1 MTFKETVKMKEKM
14 LEIKQQSC
22 RVLFKDYYCRDIIMQ
37 IHFVP
42 FDESF
47 LCSQSLWADFRDE
60 KWQFSDE
67 GDSWW
72 DKPSSDAFL
81 DAGMW
86 GEE

>member
-1 MTFKETVKMKEKM
+1 M

-22 RVLFKDYYCRDIIMQ
+22 RVLFKDYHCRDIIMQ

-47 LCSQSLWADFRDE
+47 LCSQSLWADIWDE

-81 DAGMW
+81 DPGTW
-86 GEE
+86 GEK